1 MKTAVFYGRYSSDR
15 QTEQSI
21 EGQRRVCEE
30 FAEKENIQIVAEYVD
45 RATSGTDV
53 EHREQFLRMIA
64 DSEKCSW
71 DYVLVYKLDR
81 FARNRYHS
89 AIYKNK
95 LKRNGVKVLS
105 ATEHIVD
112 SPEGIILEGLLE
124 SMDEYYSAELGRK
137 TKRGVR
143 ESVLKGR
150 NMFVAPYGY
159 TKIDRK
165 LVINDDQASNVRKIY
180 AMYNSGA
187 TLQRIA
193 DALNAEGHRTSKGNA
208 FVRNTISGILHNDR
222 YTGAHLIK
230 GIDTWES
237 CPAIIDR
244 DTFDAAQKRLQASA
258 HNARASRTGHV
269 YALTGLVKCGVCGAP
284 VVGWSSCHKYY
295 YYACC
300 ERQCKLRI
308 QAEKLET
315 TVIQALQDYFTPERI
330 DDVAGTLY
338 RIYSTQEDDTQ
349 NNARRLASV
358 EKQIQG
364 AVTALIACPDSE
376 ALQSRLTDL
385 ERQKREIL
393 ALPAKRPQLTKAH
406 FAAWLRRLSQNIE
419 SADDRKTLF
428 NSVIDSAVLYDDRI
442 VIALNVTDRR
452 TQQPTPETVA
462 KYFLYCVSDASTSTT
477 QYKIYVVF
485 PFVFCSIPLDRR

>member
-150 NMFVAPYGY
+150 NMFGAPYGY
-159 TKIDRK
+159 TKVDRK

-180 AMYNSGA
+180 AMYNTGA

-193 DALNAEGHRTSKGNA
+193 DTLNAGGHRTSRGNA
-208 FVRNTISGILHNDR
+208 FTRNSISGILHNDR
-222 YTGAHLIK
+222 YTGSHLVK

-244 DTFDAAQKRLQASA
+244 ETFDAAQKRLQASV
-258 HNARASRTGHV
+258 HNARSNRTGRV
-269 YALTGLVKCGVCGAP
+269 YALTGLVKCGICGAP
-284 VVGWSSCHKYY
+284 IVGESTHHKYY
-295 YYACC
+295 YYACYKGKC
-300 ERQCKLRI
+300 QRI

-315 TVIQALQDYFTPERI
+315 TVMQALQDYFTPERI
-330 DDVAGTLY
+330 DDVAETLY
-338 RIYSTQEDDTQ
+338 RIYSTQEDETQ

-376 ALQSRLTDL
+376 ALQSRLSDL

-393 ALPAKRPQLTKAH
+393 ALPTKRPKLTKAH

-428 NSVIDSAVLYDDRI
+428 TSVINSAVLYDDRI
-442 VIALNVTDRR
+442 VIVLNITDRR
-452 TQQPTPETVA
+452 TQPPTPETVT
-462 KYFLYCVSDASTSTT
+462 KYFTDSVADREVLLT
-477 QYKIYVVF
+477 QYKIYVSF
-485 PFVFCSIPLDRR
+485 PFVFYSVTLSRS